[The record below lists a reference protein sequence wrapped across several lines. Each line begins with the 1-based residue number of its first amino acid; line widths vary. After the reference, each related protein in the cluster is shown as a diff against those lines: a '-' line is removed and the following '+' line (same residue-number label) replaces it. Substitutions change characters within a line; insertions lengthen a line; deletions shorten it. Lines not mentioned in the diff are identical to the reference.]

1 MSPVRVEDY
10 DEVVAKIARK
20 YGDDIRKGD
29 QMENVDGIPTGSL
42 ELDAA
47 MGGKGVPQGRTTRFY
62 GGYSSTKTLR
72 TYKVIANAQKMGLN
86 CAYYNAEKQYVPEF
100 AQARGVRTSD
110 LTIVEGA
117 TIEEI
122 GDKLESMLGIVHLH
136 VIDSCSAAVSED
148 ELNADIRDWRPGLN
162 ARAWGKVF
170 RRINERFDNTT
181 NTIILVDQIRT
192 NFKTGGEEAP
202 GGRILDHQSSMTVHF
217 KRGPWVFRNEHG
229 YLDEKAAKARGISG
243 QMEPAGIEIRARVEK
258 SRVCR
263 PFRTATMWLDL
274 DHLEF
279 DDPFEYL
286 KAAKHYG
293 ILEQKGAGYW
303 YRDGKKIAQGQPGI
317 RKVLAEDTELRELI
331 RFTSL
336 KAAM

>member
-1 MSPVRVEDY
+1 MPVRPEDY
-10 DEVVAKIARK
+10 DEVVARIGRK
-20 YGDDIRKGD
+20 YGDDIRRGD
-29 QMENVDGIPTGSL
+29 RMEHVEGISTGSL
-42 ELDAA
+42 ELDCA

-72 TYKVIANAQKMGLN
+72 TYKVIGNAQAMGLTA
-86 CAYYNAEKQYVPEF
+86 AYYNSEKQYVPEF
-100 AQARGVRTSD
+100 AAARGVKTSE
-110 LTIVEGA
+110 LTLVEGA

-122 GDKLESMLGIVHLH
+122 GDKMEALLGIVHLH
-136 VIDSCSAAVSED
+136 IVDSCSAAVSED

-170 RRINERFDNTT
+170 RRINERFDASA
-181 NTIILVDQIRT
+181 NTIILVDQVRT

-217 KRGPWVFRNEHG
+217 RRGSWVFRNEHG
-229 YLDEKAAKARGISG
+229 HLDEKAKKAIGISG
-243 QMEPAGIEIRARVEK
+243 QQEPAGVEIRARVEK

-263 PFRTATMWLDL
+263 PFRSATQWLDL
-274 DHLEF
+274 DALEF
-279 DDPFEYL
+279 DEDFEYL

-293 ILEQKGAGYW
+293 ILDVRGSGYW
-303 YRDGKKIAQGQPGI
+303 YLADKKIAHGGADI
-317 RKVLAEDTELRELI
+317 RKFLAENPKIKATI
-331 RFTSL
+331 RATAL